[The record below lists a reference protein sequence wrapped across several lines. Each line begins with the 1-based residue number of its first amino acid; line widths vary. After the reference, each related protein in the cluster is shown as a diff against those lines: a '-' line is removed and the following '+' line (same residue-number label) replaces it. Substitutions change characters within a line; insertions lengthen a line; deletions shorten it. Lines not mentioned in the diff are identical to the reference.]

1 MDCQY
6 YLIPKRGWCLSK
18 LKNLFSAAIAF
29 IVMCGLVT
37 ANALIVHGQ
46 SAISP
51 NGLDTEVI
59 PDGTQY
65 FIKGGTITEK
75 GHNQFHSF
83 ERFSVGAGDTARF
96 DGPSRINNI
105 LARVTG
111 GVRSDI
117 NGTLSS
123 NIEGANLFLLNPS
136 GVVFGPDAKLDLSGS
151 FHVSTADY
159 VKFDDGSVFSAR
171 GGQVPGNILDTAS
184 PEAFGFLGDTTPGT
198 IAFKGGDN
206 WLGLVLPD
214 GKTFAVVGGD
224 VTLDK
229 SVIRGEHILIA
240 SSKSAGEVTFKN
252 DTLDMGSTI
261 GRGMIKLTNASRL
274 DTDGQPGRHVVI
286 HGGQLVLEAGELRQ
300 SEISAEAYDEEA
312 LGQGIEIDV
321 DKLSLLQGSFI
332 STETSGKG
340 NAGHIN
346 IKTNSIVFDRG
357 KIKAGSWHSDAFGH
371 GGDITIIGKDSL
383 TIKAKENSYG
393 NTIST
398 SNRGKGA
405 PGNITVES
413 PQSNLTIDDVYIES
427 NTENNHSGGTIKISA
442 DTIIIQNNS
451 ELNSFNAGVGDGG
464 YISVTADNT
473 ITMKYS
479 SIING
484 TGDFFD
490 QEIITKGEGGDILI
504 DAGYL
509 ITLQGSYIGGET
521 FNNSGTAGNIKII
534 SKKLTINDSSLLDVG
549 SFGTGDAGVITISV
563 DNLDLHS
570 SGIGS
575 PASSEWFPLP
585 DIDPEFSL
593 KSTGDAGSVTIQGHG
608 GKGTSVTNMSLT
620 DSQIVTTAA
629 LGEGGAISIDA
640 DAITVTESKI
650 VSSVIGGEKDAGN
663 IIINASELTISGEN
677 SQISSE
683 TQGAGNAGS
692 VTLNVGTLNLDNGVI
707 SSRSTETAAGNAGA
721 IVIQGQTGAGSFADS
736 VTLNDGNVLTTIE
749 NEKGGD
755 NSQLGD
761 IMISSNELDFSA
773 SQISSS
779 TAGYGGAGNITLLAG
794 RLNAKNSK
802 ITSRS
807 TGQGAAGSIV
817 TGTYEAPIHELELGN
832 TEISV
837 HAVDGPQP
845 GQSREGNISIYADGS
860 VSIDDGSIITASVD
874 NGLGGDI
881 SIQKPH
887 LLVVKDASK
896 ILAQTENGTGGRI
909 EIGADLF
916 VKSAYSLISADA
928 GVGTSGDVFIDVPTI
943 DLQSSLA
950 ALSAELLNVSALI
963 KQGCAARAANDVSS
977 FTVSH
982 RKGMPLSPEGL
993 IQTFDLASAGW
1004 IKLPHETIAS
1014 DEDQA
1019 ITVARNE
1026 MAEGAMAFRGGN
1038 MGAASRNYSRA
1049 SMLFGKIG
1057 DTEARSDALLDL
1069 GQAQMIAGEHTKAIQ
1084 NLRDA
1089 LTLAERSGDSGRMAA
1104 ALNKL
1109 GNIHLTFGDTNG
1121 AEEFL
1126 SQGVSRAKAAGR
1138 QDLEIV
1144 IQNNLGN
1151 LLASKSSFEEAI
1163 DKYLVSARLA
1173 KSRGELLHEVKALA
1187 NASRAALESGDF
1199 KRAMEYAKHA
1209 FEWTKG
1215 VSDNYEK
1222 TYLLIHIGNSFSK
1235 LAKLSSKQRNA
1246 SLLDGYTALTVAVG
1260 LAKASRDGRLHSY
1273 ALGNLGDLY
1282 RTENR
1287 FEEALFL
1294 VRKALQLAGSANAP
1308 ELIYRWHWLEGQL
1321 LWAQGRTSP
1330 AIDAYYRA
1338 VRVLEETRQE
1348 ALSQYG
1354 SGEVYFRNAVAPV
1367 YFDLIDA
1374 LLQASDKVADEND
1387 AKALWEE
1394 TRDTM
1399 EMMKGAELRNYFKD
1413 ECIAELETK
1422 AESLE
1427 NLVDQHED
1435 VAVVYPILLADRME
1449 LLIKTPSDLKRYTI
1463 PGLGRAKVRTTVQ
1476 RLYET
1481 ISKKGNEYKKPC
1493 QDLYDW
1499 LVRPYVNDLDEK
1511 INTIVFVPCGILR
1524 TIPIA
1529 ALHDG
1534 HQFLVEKFA
1543 LAIAPS
1549 LKLIEPKPLDRTN
1562 PNPLLAGISEAITFP
1577 VGTGEPIE
1585 RHMAL
1590 IHVPLEL
1597 KEISKLFGGD
1607 TLLNADFNLDRFA
1620 AALKEMTPSIV
1631 HIASHAEFSRD
1642 FKESFILAYDQKIYI
1657 DKLAEVVGL
1666 AKFREDPIELLML
1679 SACETA
1685 MGDER
1690 AALGLAGIAIKAG
1703 ARSAVGSLWGITD
1716 EAACELV
1723 VNFYK
1728 NLKDNPDCSKA
1739 EALRLAQKVLLK
1751 SKDIKLSHPMNW
1763 SPFILINN
1771 WL

>member
-1 MDCQY
+1 MNCQY

-29 IVMCGLVT
+29 IVMCGLVN

-46 SAISP
+46 STIIP
-51 NGLDTEVI
+51 NGLDTEFTQ
-59 PDGTQY
+59 DGKQY
-65 FIKGGTITEK
+65 LINRGTIK

-83 ERFSVGAGDTARF
+83 ERFSVGAGDTAIF
-96 DGPSRINNI
+96 DGPSKINNI

-111 GVRSDI
+111 GVQSDI

-136 GVVFGPDAKLDLSGS
+136 GVVFGPDAKLDLTGS

-198 IAFKGGDN
+198 IEFKGGDYFLN
-206 WLGLVLPD
+206 LVLPD

-229 SVIRGEHILIA
+229 SSIWGEHILIA
-240 SSKSAGEVTFKN
+240 SSKSAGEVEFKN
-252 DTLDMGSTI
+252 NTLDMGTTTQK
-261 GRGMIKLTNASRL
+261 GLIKLTNGSRL
-274 DTDGQPGRHVVI
+274 DTDEQPSRHVSI
-286 HGGQLVLEAGELRQ
+286 HGGQLVLEAGELWRSQ
-300 SEISAEAYDEEA
+300 ISAEVSDEDA

-321 DKLSLLQGSFI
+321 DKLSLLQGSSI

-340 NAGHIN
+340 NAGPIN
-346 IKTNSIVFDRG
+346 IKTNSIVFDGG
-357 KIKAGSWHSDAFGH
+357 KIAAGAWRSDAFGK

-383 TIKAKENSYG
+383 TIEAKENSYG
-393 NTIST
+393 YIST
-398 SNRGKGA
+398 SHSGEGS

-427 NTENNHSGGTIKISA
+427 NTGNNHSGGTIKISA

-451 ELNSFNAGVGDGG
+451 QLISLSQGDGDGG
-464 YISVTADNT
+464 SIAVTADNT
-473 ITMKYS
+473 ITMKS
-479 SIING
+479 SAIAST
-484 TGDFFD
+484 TGHFLD
-490 QEIITKGEGGDILI
+490 QEIITNGKGGDILVK
-504 DAGYL
+504 AGNL
-509 ITLQGSYIGGET
+509 IALQEGSGVSVQTL
-521 FNNSGTAGNIKII
+521 NNSGNAGNIKII
-534 SKKLTINDSSLLDVG
+534 SKKLMIHEKSSLSAG
-549 SFGTGDAGVITISV
+549 SFGTGSAGHVTLSV

-570 SGIGS
+570 SVID
-575 PASSEWFPLP
+575 SSAMPEWFPLP
-585 DIDPEFSL
+585 DIVPDFSL

-608 GKGTSVTNMSLT
+608 GEGTSVTNMSLM

-629 LGEGGAISIDA
+629 LGEGGEISIYA
-640 DAITVTESKI
+640 DAITVTESEI
-650 VSSVIGGEKDAGN
+650 ASSVTGGKKD
-663 IIINASELTISGEN
+663 
-677 SQISSE
+677 
-683 TQGAGNAGS
+683 AGS
-692 VTLNVGTLNLDNGVI
+692 VTLNVGTLNLDDGVI

-721 IVIQGQTGAGSFADS
+721 VVIQGQTGAGSFADS

-761 IMISSNELDFSA
+761 IMISSNELGLSA

-779 TAGYGGAGNITLLAG
+779 TTGYGDAGKITLLAS

-807 TGQGAAGSIV
+807 TGQGAAGSIA

-860 VSIDDGSIITASVD
+860 VSIDDASIITASVD

-916 VKSAYSLISADA
+916 VQSADSLISADA
-928 GVGTSGDVFIDVPTI
+928 GVGTSGDVLIDAPKI
-943 DLQSSLA
+943 DFQSSLA
-950 ALSAELLNVSALI
+950 ALSTELLNVSALI
-963 KQGCAARAANDVSS
+963 KQGCAARAADDVSS

-1109 GNIHLTFGDTNG
+1109 GNVHLTFGDTNG
-1121 AEEFL
+1121 AEEFF

-1209 FEWTKG
+1209 FERTKG

-1246 SLLDGYTALTVAVG
+1246 SLLDGYAALTVAVA

-1294 VRKALQLAGSANAP
+1294 VREALQLAESANAP
-1308 ELIYRWHWLEGQL
+1308 ELIYRWRWLEGQL

-1394 TRDTM
+1394 ARDTM

-1427 NLVDQHED
+1427 NIVDQHED

-1463 PGLGRAKVRTTVQ
+1463 PGLGRAKVRSTVQ

-1499 LVRPYVNDLDEK
+1499 LVRPYINDLDER

-1549 LKLIEPKPLDRTN
+1549 LKLIDPKPLDRTN
-1562 PNPLLAGISEAITFP
+1562 PNLLLAGISEAITFP
-1577 VGTGEPIE
+1577 LGAGEPLE
-1585 RHMAL
+1585 TFDAL
-1590 IHVPLEL
+1590 KLVLLEL
-1597 KEISKLFGGD
+1597 KAVSNLFGGGE

-1631 HIASHAEFSRD
+1631 HIASHAEFSAD
-1642 FKESFILAYDQKIYI
+1642 FKESFILAYHQKIYI
-1657 DKLAEVVGL
+1657 DELAKVVGL

-1679 SACETA
+1679 SACKTA

-1716 EAACELV
+1716 EAASELV

-1728 NLKDNPDCSKA
+1728 NLKNKPDCSKA
-1739 EALRLAQKVLLK
+1739 EALRLAQKALLK
-1751 SKDIKLSHPMNW
+1751 SKEIKFSHPMNW